1 MKVSNLCLILSVVL
15 LLVSSFKTRF
25 HTVEPHMYYL
35 FKGRIILEF
44 MDDTECLFI
53 NDVFE
58 FTETIDGF
66 VAVSELGVQ
75 TSHIAHLVQITLLTF
90 LVFVGVTVPF
100 KEIEVEV
107 RIVL

>member
-1 MKVSNLCLILSVVL
+1 
-15 LLVSSFKTRF
+15 
-25 HTVEPHMYYL
+25 
-35 FKGRIILEF
+35 
-44 MDDTECLFI
+44 MDDTECLLVD
-53 NDVFE
+53 DVFK
-58 FTETIDGF
+58 FTETVNGF

-90 LVFVGVTVPF
+90 FVLVCVAVPF

>member
-1 MKVSNLCLILSVVL
+1 
-15 LLVSSFKTRF
+15 
-25 HTVEPHMYYL
+25 
-35 FKGRIILEF
+35 

-58 FTETIDGF
+58 FTETVDRF
-66 VAVSELGVQ
+66 VTVSELGVQ

-90 LVFVGVTVPF
+90 FVFVGVTVPF

>member
-1 MKVSNLCLILSVVL
+1 
-15 LLVSSFKTRF
+15 
-25 HTVEPHMYYL
+25 
-35 FKGRIILEF
+35 

-58 FTETIDGF
+58 FTETVDGF

-75 TSHIAHLVQITLLTF
+75 TSHIAHLEQITLLAF
-90 LVFVGVTVPF
+90 FVLVGVTVPF
-100 KEIEVEV
+100 KEIEIEV